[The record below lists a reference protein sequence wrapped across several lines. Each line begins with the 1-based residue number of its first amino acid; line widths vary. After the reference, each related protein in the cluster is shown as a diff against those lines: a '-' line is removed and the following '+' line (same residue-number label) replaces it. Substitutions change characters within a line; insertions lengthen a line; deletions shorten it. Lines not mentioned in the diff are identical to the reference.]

1 MNDDTFLHFHQIKNL
16 TFQIPTSNFIFHSNK
31 QANSNFFLIFCV
43 YRNWEL
49 TAPWT
54 GAQVKVPV
62 KFIIGELDLTYNAPG
77 AKDYIHKGGFKKDVP
92 LLQEVVVIEGAGHF
106 IQEEKSDEI
115 NKHILDFIKQF
126 SS

>member
-1 MNDDTFLHFHQIKNL
+1 M
-16 TFQIPTSNFIFHSNK
+16 
-31 QANSNFFLIFCV
+31 

-77 AKDYIHKGGFKKDVP
+77 AKGYIHKGGFKKDVP

-106 IQEEKSDEI
+106 VQEEKSDEV